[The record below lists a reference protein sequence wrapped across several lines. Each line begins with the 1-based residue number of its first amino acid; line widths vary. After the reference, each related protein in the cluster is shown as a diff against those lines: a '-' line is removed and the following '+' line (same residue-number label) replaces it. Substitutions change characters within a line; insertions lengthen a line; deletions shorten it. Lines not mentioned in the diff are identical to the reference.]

1 MDKPKL
7 LIVDPSEDFRC
18 AVAQA
23 LRGPYAVSTAGDG
36 IQALELLQSLRPD
49 ILVLDL
55 MLPGIDGITLLQKA
69 AQMNLRPKALAATRY
84 LSDYTLEAAQRMGI
98 GYVMLK
104 PCNTGAIAARVADL
118 SQSLK
123 PTVAPAADPRTQIT
137 NILLRLGFPTKL
149 RGYGYLREAV
159 LLMQKDAEQS
169 ITKELYPQIAALFR
183 ATPVQIERSIR
194 SAITTAWA
202 RRDHEIWQLYFP
214 YDDAGNPNRPTNA
227 TLICR
232 LADHLSLEIAMPPEE

>member
-7 LIVDPSEDFRC
+7 LIVDPSEDFRY
-18 AVAQA
+18 ALAQS
-23 LRGPYAVSTAGDG
+23 LRGTYTVSTAGDG
-36 IQALELLQSLRPD
+36 IHALELLQSLRPD

-55 MLPGIDGITLLQKA
+55 MLPGLDGITLLQKA

-104 PCNTGAIAARVADL
+104 PCDTSAVAARVADL

-123 PTVAPAADPRTQIT
+123 PAAAPTTDPRTQVT

-159 LLMQKDAEQS
+159 LLMQKDPEQS
-169 ITKELYPQIAALFR
+169 ITKELYPHVAALFR
-183 ATPVQIERSIR
+183 ATPIQIERSIR

-202 RRDHEIWQLYFP
+202 RRDHEVWQLFFP
-214 YDDAGNPNRPTNA
+214 YDDTGNPNRPTNA

-232 LADHLSLEIAMPPEE
+232 LADHLSLEATILPEE